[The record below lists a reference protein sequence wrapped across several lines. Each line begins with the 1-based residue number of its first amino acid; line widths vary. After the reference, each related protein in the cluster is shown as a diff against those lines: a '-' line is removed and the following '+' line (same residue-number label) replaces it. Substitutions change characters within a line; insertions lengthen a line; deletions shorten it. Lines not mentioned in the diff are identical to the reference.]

1 MDVKIVGI
9 WIILVLVVGT
19 VVYVG
24 LWRCFHFDLT
34 KRKWAR
40 ARDDYPRLARRL
52 NLEYKKG
59 ELTTQIG
66 TISGMYETYRVAVEP
81 DDNAAIAVHFKSTP
95 DLFISSSGPD
105 YSEPFAGMVQF
116 STGDRPFD
124 RYFKIRF
131 AAPAIASA
139 IIENPDDL
147 RFAETIIRKWAR
159 PIHRLDITRSGL
171 RCMFEYGGQS
181 YIPAAVVAR
190 VLPDLCDFARSFEA
204 LLARRV
210 HGAASAVGDDKADH
224 PSGRLHT

>member
-1 MDVKIVGI
+1 MDVRIVGI
-9 WIILVLVVGT
+9 WIILLLVVGT

-24 LWRCFHFDLT
+24 LWRFFYFDLT
-34 KRKWAR
+34 KRKWAQ
-40 ARDDYPRLARRL
+40 ARDDYPQLARQM

-59 ELTTQIG
+59 ELVTQIG
-66 TISGMYETYRVAVEP
+66 TISGTYETYRVAVEP
-81 DDNAAIAVHFKSTP
+81 DDNATIAVHFTSTP

-105 YSEPFAGMVQF
+105 YTAPFPGMVQF
-116 STGDRPFD
+116 DTGNRAFD

-139 IIENPDDL
+139 FSENPDAL
-147 RFAETIIRKWAR
+147 QFAETIIKKWAR

-181 YIPAAVVAR
+181 YIPAPVVAD
-190 VLPDLCDFARSFEA
+190 VLPDLCNFARSFEA

-210 HGAASAVGDDKADH
+210 HGAASTGGDDTADGA
-224 PSGRLHT
+224 PGRLHT